1 MSQVA
6 RAVLLKD
13 GGPGEAHGGRP
24 ISRDRHTRPLNL
36 QKAQGPTGPAR
47 PTYPPSSDVAHFAVV
62 AVPWKWQTWQEISG

>member
-47 PTYPPSSDVAHFAVV
+47 PTYPPIVRRGSFRRRGRALEMANVA
-62 AVPWKWQTWQEISG
+62 GN